1 MGKLQQIIRSE
12 IAKNFSLLFAA
23 NVFAQVVG
31 LLVYPILSRQYLEED
46 FGLLSL
52 FLSING
58 IMTILATAEYQY
70 AILLPKED
78 KRARACFHVGALVML
93 CIFAVSWLLIPQPV
107 SHRICNIFGTPE
119 LEPYLWLLPLF
130 MLISALWILTNYWFT
145 RCKRFRNVSI
155 YQITQSL
162 VSAGSKVGLG
172 ALGVSGGLIWSCV
185 IAPVVAYVVSIF
197 AGARDLMCQLLHIDK
212 EEMRLAARE
221 YDKFPKFSLP
231 RALVNNVSGNLPA
244 LLLTPFFGL
253 GEVGFFGMAM
263 SLSFRPINMVC
274 DSLYQVF
281 FQHISQRVQ
290 KGETI
295 RHFVTNFIGKT
306 LLILVPCLTIGWF
319 ILPPLVEWFLGDSW
333 TRTAELIRYMLPWL
347 LLTCLGS
354 PLCFISDVFNQQK
367 VGMFIEWGYC
377 ALRVLALMVGVWMQS
392 FTVAII
398 GYSAVGT
405 IVISGQLCWYMSL
418 IRRYEKS
425 IA

>member
-12 IAKNFSLLFAA
+12 MTKNFSLLFAA

-31 LLVYPILSRQYLEED
+31 LLVYPILSRQYSEED

-58 IMTILATAEYQY
+58 ILTILATAEYQY
-70 AILLPKED
+70 AILLPKEEN
-78 KRARACFHVGALVML
+78 RARACFHVGATVLICM
-93 CIFAVSWLLIPQPV
+93 FAASWLVIPFSRP
-107 SHRICNIFGTPE
+107 ICNVFGAPE
-119 LEPYLWLLPLF
+119 LQPYLWLLPIF

-162 VSAGSKVGLG
+162 VSAGSKVGMG
-172 ALGVSGGLIWSCV
+172 ALGVTGGLIWSCV

-197 AGARDLMCQLLHIDK
+197 AGARDLMCKLLHIDRN
-212 EEMRLAARE
+212 EMRLAARE

-244 LLLTPFFGL
+244 LMLTPFFGL
-253 GEVGFFGMAM
+253 GEVGFFGMAI
-263 SLSFRPINMVC
+263 SLSFRPIHMVC

-281 FQHISQRVQ
+281 FQHISQKVQ
-290 KGETI
+290 NAESI
-295 RHFVTNFIGKT
+295 RGFIVNFISKS
-306 LLILVPCLTIGWF
+306 LLVLVPCFVGIYF
-319 ILPPLVEWFLGDSW
+319 ILPPLVNWFLGDSW
-333 TRTAELIRYMLPWL
+333 TRTAELIRYILPWL

-354 PLCFISDVFNQQK
+354 PLCFIADVFHKQK
-367 VGMFIEWGYC
+367 VGMFIEWGYF

-405 IVISGQLCWYMSL
+405 IVITGQLCWYMSL
-418 IRRYEKS
+418 VRKYEKTTVQ
-425 IA
+425 